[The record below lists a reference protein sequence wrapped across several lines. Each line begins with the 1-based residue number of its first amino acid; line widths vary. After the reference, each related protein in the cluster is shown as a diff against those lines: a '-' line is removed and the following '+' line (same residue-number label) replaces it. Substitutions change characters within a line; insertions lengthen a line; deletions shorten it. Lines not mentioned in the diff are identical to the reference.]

1 MSFIFVRIVF
11 FYSVFFF
18 QSFRGKWQPSAQPPI
33 GFFCI
38 NNNNWPFTRSGT
50 GSDNNSMNND
60 SHTRTHTNVL
70 SLTRTGNEIT
80 QCAQCV
86 LSLPR
91 QVRLILWPPLSGLSN
106 RARAIIIELALC
118 CSCYVIS
125 CRGCNNNNNN
135 RTPATTTTRAQL
147 QQTKKK
153 LETAAAKCSSQF
165 AYGLNKNNI
174 STKLHTCIIY
184 IANIFINPIYL
195 ISKSA
200 IEND

>member
-1 MSFIFVRIVF
+1 MRNSFEVFLLTYNFFLFTNLLKITIIYTLWNKRERLLIVYF
-11 FYSVFFF
+11 FYFCTDCFFILFFF

-60 SHTRTHTNVL
+60 SHTHTRTHTDVL

-135 RTPATTTTRAQL
+135 TTPATTTTRAQL
-147 QQTKKK
+147 QQTKK
-153 LETAAAKCSSQF
+153 
-165 AYGLNKNNI
+165 N
-174 STKLHTCIIY
+174 
-184 IANIFINPIYL
+184 
-195 ISKSA
+195 
-200 IEND
+200 

>member
-1 MSFIFVRIVF
+1 MKQTRAIINSLFLLFLYGLF
-11 FYSVFFF
+11 FLFCFFF

-60 SHTRTHTNVL
+60 SHTHTRTHTDVL

-135 RTPATTTTRAQL
+135 TTPATTTTKAQL
-147 QQTKKK
+147 QQTKK
-153 LETAAAKCSSQF
+153 
-165 AYGLNKNNI
+165 N
-174 STKLHTCIIY
+174 
-184 IANIFINPIYL
+184 
-195 ISKSA
+195 
-200 IEND
+200 